1 MPLQDMSEY
10 ISQIRKSLHSK
21 KVDKILES
29 MKCSMER
36 KDCMYGECNI
46 CRGNSIPFDQNVNQ
60 GKQVHVSWF
69 NWKTKSVDR
78 EKTVDGET
86 VIRKVNITSKKAD
99 YGSLQVLLDEV
110 DEDLPL
116 VAKHNFKLAINID
129 H

>member
-60 GKQVHVSWF
+60 GKKVSWF

-78 EKTVDGET
+78 EKTVNGET
-86 VIRKVNITSKKAD
+86 VFRKVNIMSKEAD

-110 DEDLPL
+110 DELRSII
-116 VAKHNFKLAINID
+116 F
-129 H
+129 